1 MLAIFH
7 KGLAN
12 PPDELNSPASY
23 KGSRKPKL
31 SEEILREFISHHP
44 DNTCSM
50 NFGKAALAYVR
61 PDKPFSVHQ
70 RLYIYLLL
78 CNNISFILVHLFFCY
93 YK

>member
-1 MLAIFH
+1 MLGIFH

-12 PPDELNSPASY
+12 PPEELNSPASY
-23 KGSRKPKL
+23 KGLKKPKL
-31 SEEILREFISHHP
+31 PEEILREFISHHP

-70 RLYIYLLL
+70 RLYIFTIMQQYIIYL
-78 CNNISFILVHLFFCY
+78 STPFFCY